1 MLGALFFIF
10 RSLGT
15 DEAFRNMRTMRIAI
29 WSIWKLIHVC
39 CTLVWPVFSARW
51 DQRKWGDNQTTNSF
65 AQPRPVDP
73 NQQPGPQRGH
83 WWRKWS
89 RQKCARVVAESISRL
104 MGGKKPSFL
113 MFNSFHSHEF
123 HIFPMVFAGF
133 PIVVP
138 GWFLEA
144 TNLRLDSLSE
154 PLAGPQALRKL
165 KLQSGIRI
173 RNTDSVYM
181 DVS

>member
-39 CTLVWPVFSARW
+39 CTLVWPVFSTRW

-104 MGGKKPSFL
+104 MGGKKTLIFDVQFISFPWIPH
-113 MFNSFHSHEF
+113 FSH
-123 HIFPMVFAGF
+123 GF
-133 PIVVP
+133 RRFSYCGPRVVSWSDQP
-138 GWFLEA
+138 QGGFFVGALGWPTGPAEVE
-144 TNLRLDSLSE
+144 TSE
-154 PLAGPQALRKL
+154 WDQN
-165 KLQSGIRI
+165 QE
-173 RNTDSVYM
+173 YW
-181 DVS
+181 

>member
-1 MLGALFFIF
+1 MFVAHLFDQCFPPDETSGNEGTTRPPIP
-10 RSLGT
+10 SLSRGQLT
-15 DEAFRNMRTMRIAI
+15 QTSSRDPREVTGEGSEAVRN
-29 WSIWKLIHVC
+29 V
-39 CTLVWPVFSARW
+39 
-51 DQRKWGDNQTTNSF
+51 
-65 AQPRPVDP
+65 
-73 NQQPGPQRGH
+73 PGSWQNRFLDL
-83 WWRKWS
+83 W
-89 RQKCARVVAESISRL
+89 V
-104 MGGKKPSFL
+104 GKKPSFL

-165 KLQSGIRI
+165 KLQSGIGM